1 MGIKYILL
9 LILALFA
16 GGSFVLIY
24 QDIYY
29 KILLNNV
36 EDFDD
41 DAMDDG
47 AMYDVF
53 EVAGKQ
59 YFLPINIISGIE
71 TLSLALNILGKKL
84 EKKQNKNLKNKKTF
98 DDFVEEAIVEAKA
111 VIEDDLDKN

>member
-1 MGIKYILL
+1 MGIKYIVL

-41 DAMDDG
+41 D

-98 DDFVEEAIVEAKA
+98 DDFVKEAIVEAKS
-111 VIEDDLDKN
+111 VIDDDLDEN

>member
-24 QDIYY
+24 QDISY
-29 KILLNNV
+29 KMLLNNI

-41 DAMDDG
+41 D

-59 YFLPINIISGIE
+59 YFLPINIINGIE

-98 DDFVEEAIVEAKA
+98 DDFVKEAIVEAKS
-111 VIEDDLDKN
+111 VIDDDLDEN

>member
-1 MGIKYILL
+1 MGLKYILL

-41 DAMDDG
+41 D

-98 DDFVEEAIVEAKA
+98 DDFVKEAIVEAKA
-111 VIEDDLDKN
+111 VIDDDLDEN

>member
-29 KILLNNV
+29 KILLNNI

-41 DAMDDG
+41 D

-84 EKKQNKNLKNKKTF
+84 EKKQSKNLKNKKTF
-98 DDFVEEAIVEAKA
+98 DDFVKEAIVEAKA
-111 VIEDDLDKN
+111 VIEDDLNEN

>member
-16 GGSFVLIY
+16 GRSFVLIY

-41 DAMDDG
+41 D

-98 DDFVEEAIVEAKA
+98 DDFVKEAIVEAKS
-111 VIEDDLDKN
+111 VIDDDLDE

>member
-1 MGIKYILL
+1 MGIKYVLL

-29 KILLNNV
+29 KILLNNI

-41 DAMDDG
+41 D

-84 EKKQNKNLKNKKTF
+84 EKKQSKNLKNKKTF
-98 DDFVEEAIVEAKA
+98 DDFVKEAIVEAKS
-111 VIEDDLDKN
+111 VIDDDLDEN

>member
-29 KILLNNV
+29 KILLNNT

-41 DAMDDG
+41 D

-98 DDFVEEAIVEAKA
+98 DDFVKEAIVEAKSA
-111 VIEDDLDKN
+111 IDDDLDEN

>member
-1 MGIKYILL
+1 MDIKYILL

-29 KILLNNV
+29 KILLNNI

-41 DAMDDG
+41 DAT
-47 AMYDVF
+47 YDVF

-84 EKKQNKNLKNKKTF
+84 EKKQSKNLKNKKTF
-98 DDFVEEAIVEAKA
+98 DDFVKEAIIEAKT
-111 VIEDDLDKN
+111 VIEDDLDEN

>member
-1 MGIKYILL
+1 MGIKYVLL

-29 KILLNNV
+29 KILLNNI

-41 DAMDDG
+41 D

-98 DDFVEEAIVEAKA
+98 DDFVKEAIIEAKV
-111 VIEDDLDKN
+111 VIEDDLDEN

>member
-24 QDIYY
+24 QDICY

-41 DAMDDG
+41 DDAT
-47 AMYDVF
+47 YDVF

-98 DDFVEEAIVEAKA
+98 DDFVKEAIVEAKS
-111 VIEDDLDKN
+111 VIDDDLDEN

>member
-29 KILLNNV
+29 KMLLNNI

-41 DAMDDG
+41 D

-84 EKKQNKNLKNKKTF
+84 EKKQSKNLKNKKTF
-98 DDFVEEAIVEAKA
+98 DDFVKEAIIEAKA
-111 VIEDDLDKN
+111 VIEDDLDEN

>member
-9 LILALFA
+9 LILALLA

-41 DAMDDG
+41 D

-84 EKKQNKNLKNKKTF
+84 EKKQSKNVKNKKTF
-98 DDFVEEAIVEAKA
+98 DDFVKEAIVEAKA
-111 VIEDDLDKN
+111 VIDDDLDEN

>member
-41 DAMDDG
+41 D

-98 DDFVEEAIVEAKA
+98 DDFVKEAIVETKT
-111 VIEDDLDKN
+111 VIEDDLDES

>member
-41 DAMDDG
+41 D

-98 DDFVEEAIVEAKA
+98 DDFVKEAIVEAKA

>member
-1 MGIKYILL
+1 MEIKYILL

-29 KILLNNV
+29 KMLLNNI

-41 DAMDDG
+41 D

-84 EKKQNKNLKNKKTF
+84 EKKQSKNLKNKKTF
-98 DDFVEEAIVEAKA
+98 DDFVKEAIVEAKT
-111 VIEDDLDKN
+111 VIEDDLDEN

>member
-29 KILLNNV
+29 KMLLNNI

-41 DAMDDG
+41 D

-84 EKKQNKNLKNKKTF
+84 EKKQSKNLKNKKTF
-98 DDFVEEAIVEAKA
+98 DDFVKEAIVEAKT
-111 VIEDDLDKN
+111 VIEDDLDEN

>member
-41 DAMDDG
+41 DAM
-47 AMYDVF
+47 YDVF

-84 EKKQNKNLKNKKTF
+84 EKKQNENLKNKKTF
-98 DDFVEEAIVEAKA
+98 DDFVKEAIVEAKS
-111 VIEDDLDKN
+111 VIDDDLDEN

>member
-29 KILLNNV
+29 KILLNNI

-41 DAMDDG
+41 D

-84 EKKQNKNLKNKKTF
+84 EKKQSKNLKNKKTF
-98 DDFVEEAIVEAKA
+98 DDFVKEAIIEAKA
-111 VIEDDLDKN
+111 VIEDDLDEN

>member
-41 DAMDDG
+41 D

-98 DDFVEEAIVEAKA
+98 DDFVKEAIIEAKT
-111 VIEDDLDKN
+111 VIEDDLDEN

>member
-41 DAMDDG
+41 DAT
-47 AMYDVF
+47 YDVF

-98 DDFVEEAIVEAKA
+98 DDFVKEAIVEAKS
-111 VIEDDLDKN
+111 VIDDDLDEN

>member
-41 DAMDDG
+41 D

-98 DDFVEEAIVEAKA
+98 DDFVKEAIVEAKA
-111 VIEDDLDKN
+111 VIEDDLDEN

>member
-1 MGIKYILL
+1 MGIKYVIL

-41 DAMDDG
+41 D

-98 DDFVEEAIVEAKA
+98 DDFVKEAIVEAKS
-111 VIEDDLDKN
+111 VIDDDLDEN

>member
-1 MGIKYILL
+1 MGIKYIVL

-41 DAMDDG
+41 D

-98 DDFVEEAIVEAKA
+98 DDFVKEAIAEAKS
-111 VIEDDLDKN
+111 VIDDDLDEN

>member
-41 DAMDDG
+41 D

-98 DDFVEEAIVEAKA
+98 DDFVKEAIVEAKS
-111 VIEDDLDKN
+111 VIDDDLDEN

>member
-41 DAMDDG
+41 DT
-47 AMYDVF
+47 MYDVF

-98 DDFVEEAIVEAKA
+98 DDFVKEAIVEAKS
-111 VIEDDLDKN
+111 VIDDDLDEN

>member
-41 DAMDDG
+41 DAM
-47 AMYDVF
+47 YDVF
-53 EVAGKQ
+53 EVAEKQ

-98 DDFVEEAIVEAKA
+98 DDFVKEAIVEAKS
-111 VIEDDLDKN
+111 VIDDDLDE

>member
-41 DAMDDG
+41 D

-98 DDFVEEAIVEAKA
+98 DDFVKEAIIEAKT
-111 VIEDDLDKN
+111 VIDDDLDEN

>member
-1 MGIKYILL
+1 MDIRHILL

-29 KILLNNV
+29 KILLNNI

-41 DAMDDG
+41 D

-84 EKKQNKNLKNKKTF
+84 EKKQSKNLKNKKTF
-98 DDFVEEAIVEAKA
+98 DDFVKEAIIEAKA
-111 VIEDDLDKN
+111 VIEDDLDEN

>member
-41 DAMDDG
+41 D

-98 DDFVEEAIVEAKA
+98 DDFVKEAIIEAKS
-111 VIEDDLDKN
+111 VIDDDLDEN

>member
-1 MGIKYILL
+1 MDIKYILL

-24 QDIYY
+24 QDICY
-29 KILLNNV
+29 KILLNNI
-36 EDFDD
+36 ENLDD
-41 DAMDDG
+41 DAT
-47 AMYDVF
+47 YDVF

-98 DDFVEEAIVEAKA
+98 DDFVKEAIIEAKA
-111 VIEDDLDKN
+111 VIEDDLDEN